1 MPESGAA
8 GGGDPWLV
16 VALHGYGGTADQMV
30 RTLSSAAA
38 GRRGL
43 VVVGPDGPDRPGLA
57 PGGRAW
63 FPITSQEP
71 LIERWSRELAPR
83 VIRYVE
89 REQSRYA
96 ARAERT
102 VLVGFS
108 QGVSV
113 GAAVLDHSGIARRA
127 VFVCGRPLGE
137 GSAEWEGRRPGEVLV
152 VTGGRDRF
160 VRSEDVRSDTAR
172 RRDRERFVHVE
183 FPDLDHEFSE
193 EVAEMAIEYATR
205 EE

>member
-1 MPESGAA
+1 MPDPGTASS
-8 GGGDPWLV
+8 GDPWLV
-16 VALHGYGGTADQMV
+16 VALHGYGGTADEMV

-38 GRRGL
+38 GRHDL

-57 PGGRAW
+57 PGGKAW
-63 FPITSQEP
+63 YPITSQKP
-71 LIERWSRELAPR
+71 LIARWSRELAPW
-83 VIRYVE
+83 VVRYVE

-113 GAAVLDHSGIARRA
+113 GAAVLDHSSIARRA

-137 GSAEWEGRRPGEVLV
+137 GPPEWEGLRSREVLV

-160 VRSEDVRSDTAR
+160 VRIEDVRSDTAR
-172 RRDRERFVHVE
+172 RRDRQRFAHVE
-183 FPDLDHEFSE
+183 FPDLEHEFSNE
-193 EVAEMAIEYATR
+193 IAKMAIEYATQ

>member
-1 MPESGAA
+1 MPDTGTTSSR
-8 GGGDPWLV
+8 DPWLL
-16 VALHGYGGTADQMV
+16 VALHGYGGTADEMI

-38 GRRGL
+38 GRYDL
-43 VVVGPDGPDRPGLA
+43 VIVGPDGPDRPGLV
-57 PGGRAW
+57 PGGNAW
-63 FPITSQEP
+63 YPITSQEP
-71 LIERWSRELAPR
+71 LIARWSRELVPW
-83 VIRYVE
+83 VVRYVE
-89 REQSRYA
+89 GEQSRHA
-96 ARAERT
+96 ARTERT

-113 GAAVLDHSGIARRA
+113 GAAVLDHSSIARRA

-137 GSAEWEGRRPGEVLV
+137 GAREREDLRPREVLV

-172 RRDRERFVHVE
+172 RRDRQRFAHVE
-183 FPDLDHEFSE
+183 LPGLGHDFSN
-193 EVAEMAIEYATR
+193 EVAKIAIEHATQ